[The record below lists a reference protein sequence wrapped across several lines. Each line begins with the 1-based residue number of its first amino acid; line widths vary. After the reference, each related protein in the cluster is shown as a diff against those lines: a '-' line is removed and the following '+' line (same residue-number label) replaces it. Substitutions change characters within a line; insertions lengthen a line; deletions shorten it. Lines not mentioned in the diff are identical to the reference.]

1 MTLVNGAEAAKQMG
15 VSRWFIS
22 SLKRAGV
29 PISLAMAYVGHANET
44 IHRVYQRLK
53 PGDVG
58 PAVAALSGI

>member
-29 PISLAMAYVGHANET
+29 PISLAMGYTNASSPGTLAPPSPLC
-44 IHRVYQRLK
+44 RVFRRC
-53 PGDVG
+53 G
-58 PAVAALSGI
+58 PW

>member
-29 PISLAMAYVGHANET
+29 PISLA

>member
-29 PISLAMAYVGHANET
+29 PISLAMANET